1 LEIAAVL
8 SSTDVKLGFRMLRKY
23 PGLTIAGGLA
33 LAIAIGVG
41 AGWYDF
47 SQDLLRPRIPL
58 PDGDR
63 LVEIE
68 VRHSLSSRPEQRVLS
83 DFIGWRRD
91 ARSVEQLSAYR
102 TIERTVT
109 REGVRI
115 ESALVAETTASAFRV
130 ARVPPLLGRTLLDA
144 DEQRDAPSVVLLGY
158 QTWQR
163 LFGGRVDAIGKTIDV
178 GTTSAMVVGVMPQS
192 FAFPI
197 NHQLW
202 VPLQLRPSGYVPLEG
217 VQVRV
222 FGLLASGVT
231 RAEATAE
238 LDALIKRTA
247 ASSPTTHTN
256 LRPNVRPYGG
266 RSPGGALIEIAIRQV
281 PILLVLVIACITVGI
296 LIYARIATRDAE
308 IAMRYALGANRARI
322 LRQLFVEA
330 LVLTT
335 AAGLVGL
342 TAAHAALRWGKA
354 FAASGQAAGLPF
366 WMESGLRMSTVFY
379 AMGLA
384 VIAAAMLGVMPA
396 LKATGARM
404 QSQLQ
409 NLGSGGS
416 TLRFGRVW
424 ATAMIMQ
431 VALTV
436 IVIPPAIGIA
446 TEGVRDRVIRARFPV
461 EDYIAV
467 RLELDRDAG
476 RNEESDAGFAARRER
491 TYAELERRISQEPG
505 VSGVTFGD
513 RLPGMDVAVRRAEV
527 EVTPGAAPQPTN
539 EMWTSIVGPG
549 FFETFDRPIVAGRN
563 FTAADRSEGGR
574 TVIVNEAFARRRF
587 MQGANPIGRRV
598 RYIAGDDTRGEWLEI
613 VGIVRD
619 FGMTPTDLG
628 EAPYIFHAAS
638 AGTVAP
644 LVMGVRIA
652 GDRAAVIRRVRATAG
667 DVDRRLRIAELQ
679 TLDDLAWDAEIESM
693 TAAGAVSS
701 IVLLG
706 LFLSACGIYSLV
718 SVSVARRTREIGLRT
733 ALGARPWQVLVSI
746 VSKAG
751 WLVGGGLAAGNGVI
765 LLVLTFTA
773 RRLPITFITRALIIT
788 SGIMLT
794 VGLLACLAPAR
805 RALKI
810 HPTDALRHL

>member
-1 LEIAAVL
+1 
-8 SSTDVKLGFRMLRKY
+8 MLKKF

-63 LVEIE
+63 MVELE
-68 VRHSLSSRPEQRVLS
+68 VRDSLGLRPEQRLLS
-83 DFIGWRRD
+83 DFAGWRRD
-91 ARSVEQLSAYR
+91 AKSVEQLTAYR
-102 TIERTVT
+102 TLERTVT
-109 REGVRI
+109 HEGARI
-115 ESALVAETTASAFRV
+115 ESALAAETTASAFRV

-144 DEQRDAPSVVLLGY
+144 DEQRDAQPVVVLGY
-158 QTWQR
+158 QVWQR
-163 LFGGRVDAIGKTIDV
+163 LFNGRNEAIGQTVEV
-178 GTTSAMVVGVMPQS
+178 GTTKAIVVGVMPEG

-202 VPLQLRPSGYVPLEG
+202 MPLQLRPAGYAPLEG
-217 VQVRV
+217 VPVRV
-222 FGLLASGVT
+222 FGLLAPATS
-231 RAEATAE
+231 RAQADAE
-238 LDALIKRTA
+238 LDALIERVA
-247 ASSPTTHTN
+247 ASSPQTHAN
-256 LRPNVRPYGG
+256 LRSNVRPYGG
-266 RSPGGALIEIAIRQV
+266 RSPGGTALELAITHL
-281 PILLVLVIACITVGI
+281 PILLVLVIACVTVGV
-296 LIYARIATRDAE
+296 LIYARIATRDNE
-308 IAMRYALGANRARI
+308 IAMRYALGADRSRI
-322 LRQLFVEA
+322 LRQLFIEA
-330 LVLTT
+330 LVLTS
-335 AAGLVGL
+335 AAGVVGL
-342 TAAHAALRWGKA
+342 TAADAALRWGKA
-354 FAASGQAAGLPF
+354 LTFSGQAAGPPF
-366 WMESGLRMSTVFY
+366 WIASGLKMSTVFY

-384 VIAAAMLGVMPA
+384 VAGAAILGVVPA

-424 ATAMIMQ
+424 SAIMIVQ

-461 EDYIAV
+461 EDFIAV

-476 RNEESDAGFAARRER
+476 RDEESDAAFTARRER
-491 TYAELERRISQEPG
+491 TYAELERRMSQEPG
-505 VSGVTFGD
+505 VAAVTFGD
-513 RLPGMDVAVRRAEV
+513 RLPGMEVAVRRAEV
-527 EVTPGAAPQPTN
+527 EITPGTQPVPTN

-549 FFETFDRPIVAGRN
+549 FFDAFDRRIVAGRDFN
-563 FTAADRSEGGR
+563 TSDRVDGSR
-574 TVIVNEAFARRRF
+574 TVIVNEAFARRQF
-587 MQGANPIGRRV
+587 MRGANPIGRRV
-598 RYIAGDDTRGEWLEI
+598 RYRAGDGTPGPWLDI

-628 EAPYIFHAAS
+628 EAPYVFHAAS

-652 GDRAAVIRRVRATAG
+652 GDRAAVIRRVHAAVG
-667 DVDRRLRIAELQ
+667 EVDPRLRIGELQ
-679 TLDDLAWDAEIESM
+679 TLDDLAWDADIEGM
-693 TAAGAVSS
+693 TAAGSVSS

-733 ALGARPWQVLVSI
+733 ALGASPARVLVSI
-746 VSKAG
+746 LSRAG
-751 WLVGGGLAAGNGVI
+751 WLVGGGVAVGNAV
-765 LLVLTFTA
+765 LVLVMTFTLQ
-773 RRLPITFITRALIIT
+773 RLPIVFITRALMIT
-788 SGIMLT
+788 SAIMLT

-805 RALKI
+805 RALRI

>member
-1 LEIAAVL
+1 MI
-8 SSTDVKLGFRMLRKY
+8 SSADVKLGFRMLRKY

-47 SQDLLRPRIPL
+47 SQDLLHPRIPL

-63 LVEIE
+63 LVVID
-68 VRHSLSSRPEQRVLS
+68 VRDSLGSRLEQRLLS
-83 DFIGWRRD
+83 DFVGWRRD
-91 ARSVEQLSAYR
+91 AKSVEQLSAYR
-102 TIERTVT
+102 SIERTVAH
-109 REGVRI
+109 EGARI
-115 ESALVAETTASAFRV
+115 ESALVAETTASALRV

-144 DEQRDAPSVVLLGY
+144 DEQRDAPPVVLLGY
-158 QTWQR
+158 QAWLR
-163 LFGGRVDAIGKTIDV
+163 LFAGQDDAIGQTIDV
-178 GTTSAMVVGVMPQS
+178 GTTSATVVGVMPQG

-202 VPLQLRPSGYVPLEG
+202 VPLQLRPSGYAPLEG

-222 FGLLASGVT
+222 FGLLASGAT
-231 RAEATAE
+231 RPEATAE
-238 LDALIKRTA
+238 LDALVTRIA
-247 ASSPTTHTN
+247 ATSPQTHAN
-256 LRPNVRPYGG
+256 LSANVRPYGG
-266 RSPGGALIEIAIRQV
+266 RSPGGTAIELALTHV

-308 IAMRYALGANRARI
+308 IAMRYALGANRTRI
-322 LRQLFVEA
+322 LRQLFAEA
-330 LVLTT
+330 LVLTS

-342 TAAHAALRWGKA
+342 IAAHAALRWGKA
-354 FAASGQAAGLPF
+354 FAASGQAAGPPF
-366 WMESGLRMSTVFY
+366 WMESGLRLSTVFY

-384 VIAAAMLGVMPA
+384 VVAAAILGVMPA

-416 TLRFGRVW
+416 TLRFGRLW

-436 IVIPPAIGIA
+436 VVIPPAIGIA

-476 RNEESDAGFAARRER
+476 RDEESDAAFAARREQ

-527 EVTPGAAPQPTN
+527 EITPGAAPQPTN
-539 EMWTSIVGPG
+539 EMWTSIIGPG
-549 FFETFDRPIVAGRN
+549 FFETFDRPIIAGRT
-563 FTAADRSEGGR
+563 FTASDRSEGSR

-598 RYIAGDDTRGEWLEI
+598 RYIAGDGTRGEWLEI

-652 GDRAAVIRRVRATAG
+652 GDRAAVVRRVRAAAG
-667 DVDRRLRIAELQ
+667 EVDRGLRIAELQ

-693 TAAGAVSS
+693 TAAGSVSG

-733 ALGARPWQVLVSI
+733 ALGASRRQVLVSI
-746 VSKAG
+746 VSKAA
-751 WLVGGGLAAGNGVI
+751 WLVGSGLAAGNAVI
-765 LLVLTFTA
+765 LLVLAFTVQ
-773 RRLPITFITRALIIT
+773 RLPLVFITRALVVT
-788 SGIMLT
+788 SAIMLT

-805 RALKI
+805 RALRI